1 MQTLTAVRCII
12 LPYRLM
18 TIMLEMLGIVKSH
31 IETLPVWK
39 GSDMLFMRSWASR
52 LYGRKSSLC
61 GSHWRLATK
70 ILEVTESTSCS
81 VDLCIQ
87 TLPSDFAE

>member
-1 MQTLTAVRCII
+1 MHHSPIQADD
-12 LPYRLM
+12 YHAGNA
-18 TIMLEMLGIVKSH
+18 GIVKSH

-39 GSDMLFMRSWASR
+39 GSNMLFMRSRASR

-81 VDLCIQ
+81 LDLCIQ